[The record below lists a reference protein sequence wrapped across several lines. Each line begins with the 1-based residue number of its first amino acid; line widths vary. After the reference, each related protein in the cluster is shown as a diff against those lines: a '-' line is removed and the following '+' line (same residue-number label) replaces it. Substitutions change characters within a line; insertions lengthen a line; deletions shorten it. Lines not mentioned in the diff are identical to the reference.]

1 MKSRGPSSILRN
13 ITITTI
19 IALSCLDVALAG
31 PIPMT
36 EDRLAVYVENVF
48 VRNNSVVVK
57 LPPGGAHFL
66 YSIDKAEPKRTTDGQ
81 EIVVPL
87 GSTLTLVEKHTHIT
101 FSPLPGS
108 IQTGGVMVEEFSR
121 EDPKMVEPKLRKGIL
136 VWSTKAKNQLNPR
149 SYRLIG
155 ADLGNATKVI
165 EEERAG
171 SSNR

>member
-1 MKSRGPSSILRN
+1 MRN
-13 ITITTI
+13 LIIAITITV
-19 IALSCLDVALAG
+19 SCLGIVLGEATS
-31 PIPMT
+31 MT
-36 EDRLAVYVENVF
+36 EDLLAVYFENVF

-121 EDPKMVEPKLRKGIL
+121 EDPKMVEPK
-136 VWSTKAKNQLNPR
+136 
-149 SYRLIG
+149 
-155 ADLGNATKVI
+155 
-165 EEERAG
+165 
-171 SSNR
+171 